1 MGNRKNEEKQT
12 LTLGS
17 LFDGSGGFPLAGI
30 LAGIKPIWASEIEPF
45 AIRVTTKRLPDV
57 KHYGDVS
64 TINGA
69 DLEPV
74 DIITFGSPCQDLSIA
89 GKRSGLDGSRSGLFF
104 EAVRIVKEMREKT
117 HGEKPRF
124 IVWENVPGAFSSN
137 KGEDFKAVL
146 EEVIRI
152 KEPEAPPL
160 PPPEKGRWPYADCC
174 LGDGWS
180 VAYRVLDAQ
189 YWGVPQ
195 RRARIFLVADFA
207 GGCAP
212 EILFKSEGVS
222 GYTPQGFRQGESI
235 AGDSEESSGAAG
247 QTDAGGRGRV
257 ILNDQ
262 GGSRM
267 DVSEDVVSTLR
278 AEAHHPPVVMD
289 EHLAAAGFCTEH
301 SASAR
306 SIGYEEETSPTLRT
320 GVVPAAIALD
330 YHPADSRIGIGEPE
344 KIQTLTSRMGTGGNN
359 VPLVMDSKLP
369 AEDEMLSAQ
378 TLKIRSGCEGGG
390 KGAQV
395 QVEKSATLGCNNDQT
410 VLVPY
415 GICSKASHAMLSE
428 NPHTG
433 FYEADT
439 ARTLDQNGGRPDCSQ
454 GGIAVVAFS
463 QSQRDEVRDLKNVSG
478 ALAAEPRTKQQTY
491 VLQGSMIGRADKNGP
506 QGDGVNEDVSFT
518 LDTSDRHAMAYCM
531 TTGEFTG
538 VAAEQSPPVMARDY
552 KDPHVV
558 IKEDIGRDADKEA
571 DGSRLAEGRRIAE
584 DGPLCMATGQANAEI
599 GKDLCPTLSC
609 NHEAPIITEPYYI
622 VRRLTPT
629 ECARLQGFPD
639 AWCANLGIVDPADA
653 EIVFWADVFETH
665 RKIVTGAKKPKT
677 EKQIRKWLANPY
689 SDSAEYRLWGNGIAL
704 PCAYFVLSGIVWAAR
719 LDEMK

>member
-1 MGNRKNEEKQT
+1 MESRETKQRKT

-30 LAGIKPIWASEIEPF
+30 LAGVEPVWASEIEPF
-45 AIRVTTKRLPDV
+45 AIRVTTKRLP
-57 KHYGDVS
+57 KMRHYGDVS
-64 TINGA
+64 GISGA

-152 KEPEAPPL
+152 KEQEAPPL
-160 PPPEKGRWPYADCC
+160 PPPEKGRWPYADCY

-207 GGCAP
+207 GGRAP

-222 GYTPQGFRQGESI
+222 GYTPQGFRQGQGT
-235 AGDSEESSGAAG
+235 AGDPEESPGAAG
-247 QTDAGGRGRV
+247 GTDAGGRGRV
-257 ILNDQ
+257 VLNDQ

-289 EHLAAAGFCTEH
+289 EGEPAAAGFCTEH
-301 SASAR
+301 SANAR
-306 SIGYEEETSPTLRT
+306 SIGYEEETSPTLRA

-330 YHPADSRIGIGEPE
+330 YHPADSRIGIGETDT
-344 KIQTLTSRMGTGGNN
+344 IQTLTGRMGTGGNN
-359 VPLVMDSKLP
+359 VPLVMDGAHQELP
-369 AEDEMLSAQ
+369 PQ

-390 KGAQV
+390 KEAQV

-410 VLVPY
+410 VFVPY
-415 GICSKASHAMLSE
+415 GICSKASHAMLSA

-463 QSQRDEVRDLKNVSG
+463 QNQRDEVRDLKNVSG
-478 ALAAEPRTKQQTY
+478 TLAAEPGTKQQTY

-518 LDTSDRHAMAYCM
+518 LDTSDRHAVAYCM
-531 TTGEFTG
+531 TAGEFTRVG
-538 VAAEQSPPVMARDY
+538 AEQSPPIMARDY
-552 KDPHVV
+552 KDPNVV
-558 IKEDIGRDADKEA
+558 IKEDNGRDTDKEA
-571 DGSRLAEGRRIAE
+571 EG
-584 DGPLCMATGQANAEI
+584 GPLCMATGQANAEI
-599 GKDLCPTLSC
+599 GEDLCPTLSC

-639 AWCANLGIVDPADA
+639 DWCADLGTSDPADA
-653 EIVFWADVFETH
+653 EIAFWTDVFETH
-665 RKIVTGAKKPKT
+665 RKAVTGAKKPKT
-677 EKQIRKWLANPY
+677 EKQIRKWLADPY

-704 PCAYFVLSGIVWAAR
+704 PCAYFVLSGIVWAAG
-719 LDEMK
+719 LDETK

>member
-1 MGNRKNEEKQT
+1 MESRETKQREP

-30 LAGIKPIWASEIEPF
+30 LAGVEPVWASEIEPF
-45 AIRVTTKRLPDV
+45 AIRVTTKRLP
-57 KHYGDVS
+57 KMRHYGDVS
-64 TINGA
+64 DISGA

-160 PPPEKGRWPYADCC
+160 PPPEKGRWPYADCY

-180 VAYRVLDAQ
+180 VAYRVLDAR

-207 GGCAP
+207 GGRAP

-222 GYTPQGFRQGESI
+222 GYTPQGFRQGQ
-235 AGDSEESSGAAG
+235 GAAG
-247 QTDAGGRGRV
+247 DPEESPGAAGGTDAGGRGRV

-289 EHLAAAGFCTEH
+289 EGEPAAAGFCTEH
-301 SASAR
+301 SANAR
-306 SIGYEEETSPTLRT
+306 SIGYEEETSPTLRA

-330 YHPADSRIGIGEPE
+330 YHPADSRIGIGETDT
-344 KIQTLTSRMGTGGNN
+344 IRTLTGRMGTGGNN
-359 VPLVMDSKLP
+359 VPLVMDGAHQELP
-369 AEDEMLSAQ
+369 PQ

-410 VLVPY
+410 VFVPY
-415 GICSKASHAMLSE
+415 GICSKASHAMLSA

-463 QSQRDEVRDLKNVSG
+463 QNQRDEVRDLKNVSG
-478 ALAAEPRTKQQTY
+478 TLAAEPGTKQQTY

-518 LDTSDRHAMAYCM
+518 LDTSDRHAVAYCM
-531 TTGEFTG
+531 TAGEFTRAG
-538 VAAEQSPPVMARDY
+538 AEQSPPIMARDY
-552 KDPHVV
+552 KDPNVV
-558 IKEDIGRDADKEA
+558 IKEDNGRDTDKEA
-571 DGSRLAEGRRIAE
+571 EG
-584 DGPLCMATGQANAEI
+584 GPLCMATGQANAEI
-599 GKDLCPTLSC
+599 GEDLCPTLSC

-639 AWCANLGIVDPADA
+639 DWCADLGTSDPADA
-653 EIVFWADVFETH
+653 EIAFWTDVFETH
-665 RKIVTGAKKPKT
+665 RKAVTGAKKPKT
-677 EKQIRKWLANPY
+677 EKQIRKWLADPY

-704 PCAYFVLSGIVWAAR
+704 PCAYFVLSGIVWAAG
-719 LDEMK
+719 LDETK

>member
-1 MGNRKNEEKQT
+1 MKSRETKQRKT

-30 LAGIKPIWASEIEPF
+30 LAGIKPVWSSEIEPF

-64 TINGA
+64 ALSGA

-104 EAVRIVKEMREKT
+104 EAIRIVKEMREKT
-117 HGEKPRF
+117 NGEKPRF
-124 IVWENVPGAFSSN
+124 VVWENVPGAFSSN

-146 EEVIRI
+146 EEIVRI

-207 GGCAP
+207 GGRAP

-222 GYTPQGFRQGESI
+222 RYSAESFRERKGT
-235 AGDSEESSGAAG
+235 AGDLKEGIGAAG
-247 QTDAGGRGRV
+247 RADERGRV
-257 ILNDQ
+257 VLNDQ

-289 EHLAAAGFCTEH
+289 EGEPAAAGFCTEH
-301 SASAR
+301 SANAR
-306 SIGYEEETSPTLRT
+306 SIGYEEETSPTLRA

-330 YHPADSRIGIGEPE
+330 YHPADSRIGIGETDT
-344 KIQTLTSRMGTGGNN
+344 IQTLTGRMGTGGNN
-359 VPLVMDSKLP
+359 VPLVMDGAHQELP
-369 AEDEMLSAQ
+369 PQ

-410 VLVPY
+410 VFVPY
-415 GICSKASHAMLSE
+415 GICSKASHAMLSA

-463 QSQRDEVRDLKNVSG
+463 QNQRDEVRDLKNVSG
-478 ALAAEPRTKQQTY
+478 TLAAEPGTKQQTY

-518 LDTSDRHAMAYCM
+518 LDTSDRHAVAYCM
-531 TTGEFTG
+531 TAGEFTRVG
-538 VAAEQSPPVMARDY
+538 AEQSPPIMARDY
-552 KDPHVV
+552 KDPNVV
-558 IKEDIGRDADKEA
+558 IKEDNGRDTDKEA
-571 DGSRLAEGRRIAE
+571 EG
-584 DGPLCMATGQANAEI
+584 GTLCMATGQANAEI
-599 GKDLCPTLSC
+599 REDLCPTLSC

-639 AWCANLGIVDPADA
+639 DWCADLGTSDPADA
-653 EIVFWADVFETH
+653 EIAFWTDVFETH
-665 RKIVTGAKKPKT
+665 RKAVTGAKKPKT
-677 EKQIRKWLANPY
+677 EKQIRKWLADPY
-689 SDSAEYRLWGNGIAL
+689 SDSVEYRLWGNGIAL
-704 PCAYFVLSGIVWAAR
+704 PCAYFVLSGIVWAAG
-719 LDEMK
+719 LDETK

>member
-1 MGNRKNEEKQT
+1 MKSRETKQRKT

-30 LAGIKPIWASEIEPF
+30 LAGIKPVWSSEIEPF

-64 TINGA
+64 ALSGA

-104 EAVRIVKEMREKT
+104 EAIRIVKEMREKT
-117 HGEKPRF
+117 NGEKPRF
-124 IVWENVPGAFSSN
+124 VVWENVPGAFSSN

-146 EEVIRI
+146 EEIVRI

-207 GGCAP
+207 GGRAP

-222 GYTPQGFRQGESI
+222 RYSAESFRERKGT
-235 AGDSEESSGAAG
+235 AGDLKEGIGAAG
-247 QTDAGGRGRV
+247 RADERGRV
-257 ILNDQ
+257 VLNDQ

-289 EHLAAAGFCTEH
+289 EGEPAAAGFCTEH
-301 SASAR
+301 SANAR
-306 SIGYEEETSPTLRT
+306 SIGYEEETSPTLRA

-330 YHPADSRIGIGEPE
+330 YHPADSRIGIGETDT
-344 KIQTLTSRMGTGGNN
+344 IQTLTGRMGTGGNN
-359 VPLVMDSKLP
+359 VPLVMDGAHQELP
-369 AEDEMLSAQ
+369 PQ

-410 VLVPY
+410 VFVPY
-415 GICSKASHAMLSE
+415 GICSKASHAMLSA

-463 QSQRDEVRDLKNVSG
+463 QNQRDEVRDLKNVSG
-478 ALAAEPRTKQQTY
+478 TLAAEPGTKQQTY

-518 LDTSDRHAMAYCM
+518 LDTSDRHAVAYCM
-531 TTGEFTG
+531 TAGEFTRVG
-538 VAAEQSPPVMARDY
+538 AEQSPPIMARDY
-552 KDPHVV
+552 KDPNVV
-558 IKEDIGRDADKEA
+558 IKEDNGRDTDKEA
-571 DGSRLAEGRRIAE
+571 EG
-584 DGPLCMATGQANAEI
+584 GPLCMATGQANAEI
-599 GKDLCPTLSC
+599 GEDLCPTLSC

-639 AWCANLGIVDPADA
+639 DWCADLGTSDPADA
-653 EIVFWADVFETH
+653 EIAFWTDVFETH
-665 RKIVTGAKKPKT
+665 RKAVTGAKKPKT
-677 EKQIRKWLANPY
+677 EKQIRKWLADPY

-704 PCAYFVLSGIVWAAR
+704 PCAYFVLSGIVWAAG
-719 LDEMK
+719 LDETK